1 MNRRVLFSLG
11 IVIMALVWMFIGT
24 DSTTAEPVRHY
35 PRYFHDP
42 PRDFNPPLF
51 GDRLGGQQGL
61 VTFFIENREELGLS
75 KEQTAK
81 LKAVRNTYR
90 KESSR
95 IRADLQEAEEQFSDL
110 MQPDEMNLKEIEA
123 ASRRIEAMEHALR
136 VAFAKAIAEGKQ
148 ILTPRQLK
156 KAEELRDRS
165 RYRERS

>member
-1 MNRRVLFSLG
+1 MNHRGFFRLG
-11 IVIMALVWMFIGT
+11 VMIMALTWIFIGVG
-24 DSTTAEPVRHY
+24 STMAEPVRHY
-35 PRYFHDP
+35 PRYFHDS

-61 VTFFIENREELGLS
+61 VTFFIENQGELGLS

-90 KESSR
+90 KESAR

-110 MQPDEMNLKEIEA
+110 MLPDEMNLKEIEA
-123 ASRRIEAMEHALR
+123 ASQRIEVLEHELR
-136 VAFAKAIAEGKQ
+136 VAFARAIAEGKQ
-148 ILTPRQLK
+148 ILTPRQHK
-156 KAEELRDRS
+156 RAKELRDRS

>member
-1 MNRRVLFSLG
+1 MNRRIFSLG
-11 IVIMALVWMFIGT
+11 IMIMVLTWVFIWVG
-24 DSTTAEPVRHY
+24 STMAEPVRHH

-42 PRDFNPPLF
+42 PQDFNPPFF

-81 LKAVRNTYR
+81 LKAVRNMYR
-90 KESSR
+90 KESAR
-95 IRADLQEAEEQFSDL
+95 IRADLQEAEELFGDMML
-110 MQPDEMNLKEIEA
+110 LDEMNLKEIEA
-123 ASRRIEAMEHALR
+123 VSQRIEALEHALR
-136 VAFAKAIAEGKQ
+136 VAFARAIAEGKQ

-156 KAEELRDRS
+156 SAKELRDRS